1 MSLHIFSDENVTGD
15 KSTENCDFL
24 FSPPEL
30 TGRSSVLRLSQKE
43 NVPPKSTAK
52 AVKVTFQTP
61 LRDPQTHRILSPSV
75 GSKLEACFALGDPIG
90 LENCHQ
96 VCPQKENQQF
106 TKERDTKTTH
116 GILQKPVPAD
126 PEPPSEDVRPASEDQ
141 PPGGPPSAPLVS
153 LGPSSS
159 SQIPESV
166 ESPEA
171 SRGPAPGSPECA
183 QEEHVHPRPSEES
196 MPLSPVAPE
205 QPPKVASRDMAEDP
219 LSATGGDSEGV
230 PAPPAGPTSPSGA
243 HPGEKP
249 LVDLPGEAP
258 TGPTDA
264 AGSKNM
270 ALTSPR
276 EAAGDT
282 YPGARREE
290 ASGQATSSLR
300 SGPIRLEFDFSDTT
314 SRRPPPLRKR
324 GKTLGLKPPLRRPEA
339 RPGKAT
345 QEAGK
350 GCELA
355 LHESSSPSWDKPD
368 DPDCNPAVD
377 GGEARP
383 PEHPQSGQTTEAL
396 SLSRQA
402 CPDDTPGTR
411 TPGAAGE
418 EGTAGSSGGSAP
430 LGSPSSKP
438 PTAPT
443 NPTPPTERGPEP
455 TLDLSG
461 EQFRDPVEVLGAGAE
476 VDYLE
481 QFGASSFKESALR
494 KQSLY
499 LNFDPLLQDSPWALA
514 PSSRGGPPDRPWGPP
529 VPSTGPLASEESP
542 GRTQMAGSFSPG
554 LGAHGV
560 DAPSS
565 GSPREAQLLDLDF
578 PGALGVPT
586 PCPAP
591 CDLRPG
597 APLLPVGPIVDVL
610 QYSQKDLDAA
620 VEATQKENEALQGK
634 CTALEGRLLEM
645 GKIMD
650 SYEGTVYQVMEE
662 AQKQKELSKTEMQ
675 KVLKEKAQLTADL
688 HSMEKSFSDLFKRFE
703 KQKVVIEGYRKNE
716 ESLKKCVEDYIGRV
730 EKEAQKYQ
738 ALKAQAEEKLQ
749 QASEEIAQVR
759 SKAQTDAL
767 ALQAVLRKEQ
777 MRVHSLE
784 KVVEQKTKENDELTR
799 ICDDLISKMKRI

>member
-1 MSLHIFSDENVTGD
+1 MSRHIFSDENVTGD

-30 TGRSSVLRLSQKE
+30 TGRSSVLHLSQKE

-52 AVKVTFQTP
+52 TVKVTFQTP
-61 LRDPQTHRILSPSV
+61 LWDPQTYRILSPSV
-75 GSKLEACFALGDPIG
+75 GSKLEACFVLGDPTE

-96 VCPQKENQQF
+96 VCTQKENQQF
-106 TKERDTKTTH
+106 TKETDTKTTH
-116 GILQKPVPAD
+116 GILQKPVPVNT
-126 PEPPSEDVRPASEDQ
+126 EPPSEDMRPVSEDQ

-166 ESPEA
+166 ENPEA
-171 SRGPAPGSPECA
+171 SRGPAPGSPECT
-183 QEEHVHPRPSEES
+183 QEEHVHPWPSEES
-196 MPLSPVAPE
+196 MPLGPVAPE
-205 QPPKVASRDMAEDP
+205 QPPGVASQDTAEDP
-219 LSATGGDSEGV
+219 LSATGGDLEGI
-230 PAPPAGPTSPSGA
+230 PGPPARPASPCGA
-243 HPGEKP
+243 PPGEKP
-249 LVDLPGEAP
+249 LVDLPGAALAGSMDATGREDTAL
-258 TGPTDA
+258 TGP
-264 AGSKNM
+264 G
-270 ALTSPR
+270 
-276 EAAGDT
+276 EAAGAT
-282 YPGARREE
+282 HPGAQGEE
-290 ASGQATSSLR
+290 ACGQATGSLR
-300 SGPIRLEFDFSDTT
+300 SGPVRLEFDFSDATGKR
-314 SRRPPPLRKR
+314 SPPLQKR
-324 GKTLGLKPPLRRPEA
+324 GKALGLKPPSRRPEV

-345 QEAGK
+345 LEAGK
-350 GCELA
+350 GGKLA
-355 LHESSSPSWDKPD
+355 LHESDGPSWDKPD
-368 DPDCNPAVD
+368 NPDCNPAAD
-377 GGEARP
+377 SGEARP
-383 PEHPQSGQTTEAL
+383 PEHPQSGQATEAL

-402 CPDDTPGTR
+402 CSDDTPGTRAPAR

-418 EGTAGSSGGSAP
+418 GWTTGSSGGLAP
-430 LGSPSSKP
+430 LSSPSSEP
-438 PTAPT
+438 LTAPT

-455 TLDLSG
+455 TLDLNG
-461 EQFRDPVEVLGAGAE
+461 KQFWDPAEVLGAGAE

-499 LNFDPLLQDSPWALA
+499 LNFDPLLQDSPWGLA
-514 PSSRGGPPDRPWGPP
+514 PSSSGRPRGLP
-529 VPSTGPLASEESP
+529 VPSAGPLASEESP
-542 GRTQMAGSFSPG
+542 GLMQMAGGFS
-554 LGAHGV
+554 LRARSV
-560 DAPSS
+560 DGPSS

-578 PGALGVPT
+578 PGAPGIPI
-586 PCPAP
+586 PGPAP
-591 CDLRPG
+591 CDLGPG
-597 APLLPVGPIVDVL
+597 AAPLPVERIVDVL
-610 QYSQKDLDAA
+610 QYSQKDLDSA
-620 VEATQKENEALQGK
+620 VEATQKENEVLRGKCAALQ
-634 CTALEGRLLEM
+634 ERLLEI

-650 SYEGTVYQVMEE
+650 SFEGTVYQVMEE
-662 AQKQKELSKTEMQ
+662 SQKQKELTKAEMQ

-703 KQKVVIEGYRKNE
+703 KQKEVIEGYRTNE
-716 ESLKKCVEDYIGRV
+716 ESLKKCVEDYIERV

-738 ALKAQAEEKLQ
+738 ALKAQAEEKLR